1 MSTPDDTAALVDI
14 HESRRKRGRETKQK
28 IFSLIEESESN
39 GLTLGELVEAT
50 KKVFPPKG
58 LSRDRVGD
66 ICREYVDRG
75 FFSQIPKKKGKFG
88 KYHLGANAYGDPRLT
103 AFVLQ
108 RKIMDPNLFFSLGQQ
123 ALCISS
129 EYSSLHGKKGL
140 LQSPQHNEY
149 VESPNKNDEFDQL
162 YLFEYSLKLGA
173 ILIYQLIQAIKHAET
188 SPLLSSLQ
196 KDGFV
201 LKWIEN
207 AVTPMS
213 VVQTFRRLL
222 PVSKRLAKP
231 KKAEN
236 VQEAES
242 LGWLEL
248 EKGKVDELETI
259 FKNTFGS
266 SLFED
271 LQRIRK
277 ESIPHDV
284 DEHKHRVSESER
296 LEQLW
301 KEDPDHVKCGG
312 EAKAKPQGPDTFKKL
327 GVISNS
333 KGDTVNIYSSGQDI
347 QPIKKCTGC
356 GRRIVMR
363 WMTPIKCKPFRLFL
377 LANEFF

>member
-1 MSTPDDTAALVDI
+1 MLYI
-14 HESRRKRGRETKQK
+14 
-28 IFSLIEESESN
+28 
-39 GLTLGELVEAT
+39 
-50 KKVFPPKG
+50 
-58 LSRDRVGD
+58 
-66 ICREYVDRG
+66 
-75 FFSQIPKKKGKFG
+75 
-88 KYHLGANAYGDPRLT
+88 
-103 AFVLQ
+103 
-108 RKIMDPNLFFSLGQQ
+108 LGQQ
-123 ALCISS
+123 ALCITS
-129 EYSSLHGKKGL
+129 EYSSSHVKKGL
-140 LQSPQHNEY
+140 LQSPQHKEY

-173 ILIYQLIQAIKHAET
+173 ILIYQLIQAIKHAES
-188 SPLLSSLQ
+188 SPLMSSLE

-207 AVTPMS
+207 AVTSLSM
-213 VVQTFRRLL
+213 VQTFKRSL

-236 VQEAES
+236 VQEDES

-248 EKGKVDELETI
+248 EKGKIDELENI
-259 FKNTFGS
+259 FRKVFGD

-271 LQRIRK
+271 LEHIRK

-284 DEHKHRVSESER
+284 DEHKHRISESER

-312 EAKAKPQGPDTFKKL
+312 KATPKPQGPDAFKKL
-327 GVISNS
+327 GEISNS
-333 KGDTVNIYSSGQDI
+333 KGDIVNVYSSGQDI
-347 QPIKKCTGC
+347 QPIKKCSGC

-363 WMTPIKCKPFRLFL
+363 WITPIKCKPFRLFL